1 MSFLLLTQ
9 AAQYV
14 TEEEDPHKARR
25 NLAKFYEAHPES
37 VEETLTEFRGFY
49 GIFAANC
56 ELLRAVYR
64 DWRELQGRDKQ
75 SEAGKRSKNLKR
87 GRDKPDS

>member
-37 VEETLTEFRGFY
+37 VEETLTEFRGF
-49 GIFAANC
+49 
-56 ELLRAVYR
+56 
-64 DWRELQGRDKQ
+64 
-75 SEAGKRSKNLKR
+75 
-87 GRDKPDS
+87 